1 MEIIKRKTE
10 VTKESMDTGWDQ
22 WSLQFS
28 YNSDGHFVLRVKYD
42 PVESE
47 DTIIVLTKTETNNL
61 FKFVKQIK
69 EIEP

>member
-1 MEIIKRKTE
+1 MRI
-10 VTKESMDTGWDQ
+10 
-22 WSLQFS
+22 
-28 YNSDGHFVLRVKYD
+28 KYD

-69 EIEP
+69 EVD